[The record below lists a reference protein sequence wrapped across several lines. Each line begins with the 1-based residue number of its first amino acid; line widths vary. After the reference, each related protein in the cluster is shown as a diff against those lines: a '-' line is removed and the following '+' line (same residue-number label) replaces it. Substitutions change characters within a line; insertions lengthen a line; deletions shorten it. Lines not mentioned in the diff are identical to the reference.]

1 MSGEGSSKDVLK
13 FQLRRASHYVTLFL
27 GTRCRKSIPIV
38 FVVAYPKCGTTWVTQ
53 LVADYLQLPYLR
65 NTLLPVGCP
74 AVVHTHVRVR
84 RSFPRGVYVLRDGR
98 DALVSQYFW
107 LMSGIPDG
115 DHPHLTS
122 RQRRMLPGLVN
133 KANVRDNIAPFIER
147 QMRRPVSSR
156 VNWADHV
163 RSYFEV
169 NHPHIVL
176 LRYEDL
182 LHDGE
187 SALAKAM
194 SELTGEEANAEQI
207 SITIKRFSFARQ
219 ARRRRGPEGSHWLR
233 KGQAGDWVNHFT
245 HEAAEIFDHYCGD
258 TLIAAGYE
266 TDHTWVDSVRGS
278 DEVVERATAAPS
290 EAGA

>member
-1 MSGEGSSKDVLK
+1 MSLK
-13 FQLRRASHYVTLFL
+13 RQLRSVSHYVTLFL
-27 GTRCRKSIPIV
+27 GTRCRTSIPIV

-74 AVVHTHVRVR
+74 AVVHTHVPVW

-98 DALVSQYFW
+98 DALLSQYFS
-107 LMSGIPDG
+107 LISGIPDG
-115 DHPHLTS
+115 DRPHLTS

-147 QMRRPVSSR
+147 QMRRPASSR

-163 RSYFEV
+163 RSYVEV
-169 NHPHIVL
+169 NHPNIVL

-194 SELTGEEANAEQI
+194 SELTGAEADAEQI
-207 SITIKRFSFARQ
+207 SIAIKRFSFARQ
-219 ARRRRGPEGSHWLR
+219 ARRHPGPEGPHWLR
-233 KGQAGDWVNHFT
+233 KGQAADWVNHFT
-245 HEAAEIFDHYCGD
+245 REAAEIFDHYCGD
-258 TLIAAGYE
+258 TLIATGYE
-266 TDHTWVDSVRGS
+266 NDHAWVESVGANGQA
-278 DEVVERATAAPS
+278 VAHATTARS
-290 EAGA
+290 EPGA